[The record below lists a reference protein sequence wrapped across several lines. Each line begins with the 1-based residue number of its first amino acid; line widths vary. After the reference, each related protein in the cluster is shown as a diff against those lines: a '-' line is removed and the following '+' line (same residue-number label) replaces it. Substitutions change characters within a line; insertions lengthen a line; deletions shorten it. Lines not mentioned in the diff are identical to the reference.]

1 VRVSALTR
9 YSGHLFS
16 RLSRGV
22 PNMYK
27 QMAWPPLGRKGT
39 GTEWEEIMREAWV
52 NGCGFMVS
60 GGLARLTSAPFAL
73 GRMATALGRSLRVR
87 RKGWG
92 HHSGPHLGW
101 REGWLTRELFS
112 HSAWGGRKAF
122 LSSLRRR
129 RERRGLRAGIE
140 GLGIAEVK
148 NGNVICEA
156 AMRKQLAKGHDRP
169 PARCCLGPAYFFF
182 RN

>member
-1 VRVSALTR
+1 MIQIGFVFRAGPAGLTGGLTPQKSIKSAVGGTLVRVSALTR

-112 HSAWGGRKAF
+112 HSAWGAVRP
-122 LSSLRRR
+122 SSPP
-129 RERRGLRAGIE
+129 E
-140 GLGIAEVK
+140 GGEGK
-148 NGNVICEA
+148 GEA
-156 AMRKQLAKGHDRP
+156 
-169 PARCCLGPAYFFF
+169 
-182 RN
+182 